1 MDCPTSDE
9 QILEQMNKMNGQWI
23 KTHETRVSSS
33 LDGVFTF
40 SCTSL
45 SKAARNALWKLSEGS
60 TLGGH
65 RLANVA
71 LTAGVLEFSLACV
84 VLLRLLVLGEVF
96 GLMLVA
102 SASASAFRFLPVVLG
117 IASDVAA
124 SCDFGVTCA
133 FRPGFAFAFAFPL
146 GALGSFTSRVLFPVF
161 GTPFC
166 LVEAA
171 GLLIFC
177 PLGVLPLCFRGF
189 FPSSP
194 GSSSSSGGCFCWRA
208 AATASWSFLVR
219 VTWQG
224 KNRRAWQE
232 F

>member
-1 MDCPTSDE
+1 M
-9 QILEQMNKMNGQWI
+9 
-23 KTHETRVSSS
+23 
-33 LDGVFTF
+33 
-40 SCTSL
+40 
-45 SKAARNALWKLSEGS
+45 
-60 TLGGH
+60 GGH

-171 GLLIFC
+171 GPSSFVPWGFC
-177 PLGVLPLCFRGF
+177 LYAFAVSFLHHLVHLPLRAGVSVGEQ
-189 FPSSP
+189 PQQQVDLSS
-194 GSSSSSGGCFCWRA
+194 
-208 AATASWSFLVR
+208 
-219 VTWQG
+219 
-224 KNRRAWQE
+224 
-232 F
+232 